1 MAHSTLCFCQFGS
14 VNHSLFDTSALIRSR
29 LRRRQH
35 KEARTSL
42 KFATVLQFDPNFNI
56 KSIKSNFH
64 VLR

>member
-1 MAHSTLCFCQFGS
+1 MAHSTVCFCQFRS

-42 KFATVLQFDPNFNI
+42 KFTTVLPFDPNFNM
-56 KSIKSNFH
+56 KSIKNNFH
-64 VLR
+64 ALR